1 MARPRTNIPLRYFYR
16 RQPMLMVEKSIACQ
30 TRWVTSS
37 MTPNASCTSISNGVK
52 SSSRA
57 SGPHKKHPRLIT
69 KNRMDINMKWW
80 QIQFPEEETPSTP
93 LAISPDG
100 RKTLIDWMETIES
113 NKRFPFQYRL
123 SPKMSLDDYIADD
136 LGVPYYLLGFRN
148 FLDCLDEEQSIVTFW
163 TKENAHFNPLL
174 VGNYKTIDDIVI
186 SRTKTLG
193 VDAFRLL
200 KDPVEMFVSENF
212 VREFY
217 GNSLSG
223 AKFTKIKMVR

>member
-1 MARPRTNIPLRYFYR
+1 M
-16 RQPMLMVEKSIACQ
+16 EKRILD
-30 TRWVTSS
+30 
-37 MTPNASCTSISNGVK
+37 IS
-52 SSSRA
+52 
-57 SGPHKKHPRLIT
+57 L
-69 KNRMDINMKWW
+69 
-80 QIQFPEEETPSTP
+80 
-93 LAISPDG
+93 L
-100 RKTLIDWMETIES
+100 
-113 NKRFPFQYRL
+113 
-123 SPKMSLDDYIADD
+123 
-136 LGVPYYLLGFRN
+136 YLLGFRN

-174 VGNYKTIDDIVI
+174 VGNYKTIQDITI

-200 KDPVEMFVSENF
+200 KAPVEMFVSENF